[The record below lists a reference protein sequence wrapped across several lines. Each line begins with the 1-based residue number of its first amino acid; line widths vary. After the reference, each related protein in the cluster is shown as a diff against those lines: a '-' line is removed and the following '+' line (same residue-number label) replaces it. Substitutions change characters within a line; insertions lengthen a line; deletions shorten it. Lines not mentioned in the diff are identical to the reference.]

1 MNFIVDFL
9 MLPLSPPRPAGHKTK
24 LAMPAGNL
32 PIVPAHQ
39 RLSEEGHGNGR
50 IGHQIL
56 AAAFESEAQQVEV
69 DFNQYPG
76 GDASGFR
83 WLKFGR
89 RGLYFQLVFIGIS
102 L

>member
-1 MNFIVDFL
+1 
-9 MLPLSPPRPAGHKTK
+9 
-24 LAMPAGNL
+24 MPAGNL

-69 DFNQYPG
+69 DFNWWPG
-76 GDASGFR
+76 VIPVDLGGWSLAVWTSF
-83 WLKFGR
+83 LV
-89 RGLYFQLVFIGIS
+89 GLYWNFHFDQLYVI
-102 L
+102 